1 MRPSSPLLAA
11 LSAAALLLLPACS
24 HVGKS
29 TPARMSGVRAS
40 TRAWISEGSLASFA
54 DTEKL
59 AGSRKGL
66 HPDLEGWVDDRVAIR
81 YGAVAPNDAG
91 YEGEAAWTVEFAE
104 PIAKLAAAGKL
115 DGSTRVRLR
124 GTINGRELRSY
135 WKPGR
140 ADMAPFGLGNN
151 VLTDSGTPWMPLST
165 FDTAGSRFQIQVHL
179 RSRTG
184 KEFTHYSNW
193 RDITTG
199 SSKQQPSDAVLA
211 AARGFAALV
220 EKRHPEWSDVRLL
233 NLGAQGE
240 HSAFEQEVGRRRK
253 ALIAGAAHPFEGL
266 EGAVQGALLP
276 GQVRTRMG
284 RQISAY
290 DAALFGRIELELL
303 ENGSPIS
310 HATLNMISTL
320 TTE

>member
-1 MRPSSPLLAA
+1 MRPFSPILAA
-11 LSAAALLLLPACS
+11 LSAAALLLLPGCS
-24 HVGKS
+24 HVGRS
-29 TPARMSGVRAS
+29 APAKMTGVRTS
-40 TRAWISEGSLASFA
+40 TRAWISEGSLAQFA

-59 AGSRKGL
+59 AHSRKGL
-66 HPDLEGWVDDRVAIR
+66 HPDLEGWVDDHVAVR

-104 PIAKLAAAGKL
+104 PIAKLAATGKL

-124 GTINGRELRSY
+124 GTINGRELRMF

-151 VLTDSGTPWMPLST
+151 VLSDGGTPWMPLAA
-165 FDTAGSRFQIQVHL
+165 FDTTGDRYQIQVHL

-199 SSKQQPSDAVLA
+199 AKQPPSDAVLA

-220 EKRHPEWSDVRLL
+220 DKCHPEWRDVRLL
-233 NLGAQGE
+233 NLGAQGR
-240 HSAFEQEVGRRRK
+240 HSAFEQEWARRNKAIVGT
-253 ALIAGAAHPFEGL
+253 LGHPFEGL
-266 EGAVQGALLP
+266 ESAVQGSLP
-276 GQVRTRMG
+276 PGRIRTRMG

-303 ENGSPIS
+303 ESGNTIS
-310 HATLNMISTL
+310 RATLNLVSTF
-320 TTE
+320 TAE